1 MQHEQLDE
9 RRGDHDAAERER
21 RWTGK
26 KWHQEQHRARHLERA
41 GEITKPLADADVVKE
56 HDHVVAANQL
66 RSAHN
71 QEHHGERDLG
81 ELDENAMAVHP
92 RHRVRVR
99 LAPASPSASCQRR
112 PHVVERRNESDDT
125 DDLSETDVVQH
136 CLKLRSL

>member
-66 RSAHN
+66 RPAHE
-71 QEHHGERDLG
+71 QEHHRERDLG
-81 ELDENAMAVHP
+81 ELEENPMAVDP
-92 RHRVRVR
+92 GHRVRM
-99 LAPASPSASCQRR
+99 
-112 PHVVERRNESDDT
+112 
-125 DDLSETDVVQH
+125 
-136 CLKLRSL
+136 